1 MPLHLQLFGAFGF
14 QSPQY
19 AHLAPILKLDN
30 GNKRKL
36 SKRHD
41 PEADV
46 SFLFEQGFS
55 MQGILEYLLTIID
68 SSFEA
73 RQQANPDKD
82 YHDYEISLDR
92 MNKSGALF
100 DEVKLQSVNNNYLSR
115 ISTEELYNQALNWAE
130 EYRPH
135 LAEVMKRDSEYT
147 KAALGI
153 ERHTEK
159 DPKRFTT
166 FQDTETQLLFFYDD
180 EWKKLNETKPV
191 LPDILTP
198 ELIQSFVDQYSLQL
212 NLDLSLEDWF
222 AQLKEIG
229 KPLGFAATNGEFK
242 EG

>member
-14 QSPQY
+14 QAPQY

-46 SFLFEQGFS
+46 SFLFKQGFS

-73 RQQANPDKD
+73 WQQANPDKD

-135 LAEVMKRDSEYT
+135 LAEVMKRDPEYT

-166 FQDTETQLLFFYDD
+166 FQDIETQLLFFYDD
-180 EWKKLNETKPV
+180 EWEKLNETKPV
-191 LPDILTP
+191 LPDIFTP

-229 KPLGFAATNGEFK
+229 KPLGFAATNGDFK